1 MQKGNVYV
9 NDAELFNIQKFTIN
23 GGFVTKWGGTE
34 GNGPTEFSW
43 LESVD
48 VDSTGNVYVG
58 RGQVGNFIKMWG
70 TEGESDGQTE
80 GVALDG
86 SDNVYVTDQD
96 NGRIQKFTSDGE
108 FITKWGSSGT

>member
-1 MQKGNVYV
+1 
-9 NDAELFNIQKFTIN
+9 
-23 GGFVTKWGGTE
+23 
-34 GNGPTEFSW
+34 
-43 LESVD
+43 
-48 VDSTGNVYVG
+48 
-58 RGQVGNFIKMWG
+58 MWG

>member
-1 MQKGNVYV
+1 MDSLFQNGAVKAQVILNSCILTVWMLMQKGNVYV

-58 RGQVGNFIKMWG
+58 RG
-70 TEGESDGQTE
+70 
-80 GVALDG
+80 
-86 SDNVYVTDQD
+86 
-96 NGRIQKFTSDGE
+96 
-108 FITKWGSSGT
+108 